1 MLENLEPAP
10 KVVAPPNFR
19 PGVEFD
25 GTLGTA
31 TTEGLT
37 DLPNFDEFLRE
48 RGYPPEEY
56 RIVGTPRTSQWQV
69 ARADGAEWL
78 TSYRFSFERRTELA
92 NDLPIL
98 LAEAQKKTKQ
108 RKPLLKVTDKALVV
122 LWSDLQVGKVDY
134 RGNSQSLIER
144 VALMQDRLIE
154 KIKQEKPSKVIMADL
169 GDTIEGFNNAADMQQ
184 LQSNDLSLMNQV
196 DLATTF
202 AWQTLRM
209 IAELVPDV
217 TYASVGSNHCQ
228 WRVGKQVVGTA
239 TDDWG
244 VFIGRQL
251 ARLAKE
257 KELPIRFLEPQP
269 HDESLAI
276 DVFNDGFHILGI
288 IHGHQAK
295 RPDNM
300 AAFWR
305 GQSFGRGAIAD
316 ASLLIHGHWHH
327 VRVTET
333 GSTRRGTSRFIVMG
347 STLDNGSGWWKKL
360 SGEDSVPGLVVL
372 MLEKDVDYTGT
383 IWKL

>member
-37 DLPNFDEFLRE
+37 DLPNFDDFLRE

-56 RIVGTPRTSQWQV
+56 RIVGTPRTSQWQ
-69 ARADGAEWL
+69 RYDGDWL

-108 RKPLLKVTDKALVV
+108 RKPLLKVTDKALVI

-154 KIKQEKPSKVIMADL
+154 KIKQEKPSKVIFADL
-169 GDTIEGFNNAADMQQ
+169 GDTVENFSNAADMAQ
-184 LQSNDLSLMNQV
+184 LQSNDLSIMEQV

-202 AWQTLRM
+202 AWQTIKL
-209 IAELVPDV
+209 ISDLVPDV

-228 WRVGKQVVGTA
+228 WRVGKQVVGKA
-239 TDDWG
+239 SDDWG

-257 KELPIRFLEPQP
+257 KGLPIRFLEPQP

-276 DVFNDGFHILGI
+276 DVFDDGFHILGI

-305 GQSFGRGAIAD
+305 GQAFGRQPIAD

-333 GSTRRGTSRFIVMG
+333 GSTRRGTSRFLVMG
-347 STLDNGSGWWKKL
+347 STMDNGSGWWKKV

>member
-37 DLPNFDEFLRE
+37 DQPNFDDFLRE

-56 RIVGTPRTSQWQV
+56 RIVGTPRTSQWQ
-69 ARADGAEWL
+69 RYDGDWL

-108 RKPLLKVTDKALVV
+108 RKPLLKVTDKALVI

-228 WRVGKQVVGTA
+228 WRIGKQVVGTA

-257 KELPIRFLEPQP
+257 KGLPIRFLEPQT

-276 DVFNDGFHILGI
+276 DVFDDGFHILGI

-305 GQSFGRGAIAD
+305 GQAFGRQPIAD

-333 GSTRRGTSRFIVMG
+333 GSTRSGTSRFLVMG
-347 STLDNGSGWWKKL
+347 STMDNGSGWWKKV